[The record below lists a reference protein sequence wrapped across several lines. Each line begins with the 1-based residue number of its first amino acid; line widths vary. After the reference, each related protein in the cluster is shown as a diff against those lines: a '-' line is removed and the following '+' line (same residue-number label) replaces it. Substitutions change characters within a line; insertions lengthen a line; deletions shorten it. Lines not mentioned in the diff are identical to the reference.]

1 MKDMIEGYTT
11 ADGRQIGGVLME
23 LKNITL
29 RFGGVVA
36 IKDISF
42 DIREGE
48 IRAIIGPNGAGKSSM
63 LNVISGFY
71 VPTEGEVW
79 FRGERRPAMRPYQ
92 VARLG
97 IARTFQNIA
106 LFDGMSVL
114 DNIMTGRL
122 TLMKSGLLSQAL
134 WMGKAAEEEDAHRE
148 KVEKIIDFL
157 EIQNIRKTPV
167 GRLPYGLKKRVE
179 LARALAAE
187 PKILLLDE
195 PMAGMNVEEKEDM
208 CRFILDVNDEF
219 GTTTVLIEHDMGVV
233 MDLSDRVVVMDYGRK
248 IGDGPPE
255 EVRNNQ
261 DVIDAYLG
269 VAHD

>member
-1 MKDMIEGYTT
+1 MAEGYTT
-11 ADGRQIGGVLME
+11 EDGRKIGGVMME
-23 LKNITL
+23 MKNITL

-71 VPTEGEVW
+71 NPQEGEVW
-79 FRGERRPAMRPYQ
+79 FNGSRRPQMRPYQ
-92 VARLG
+92 VARQG

-106 LFDGMSVL
+106 LFEGMSVL

-122 TLMKSGLLSQAL
+122 NHMKATMLDQAI
-134 WMGKAAEEEDAHRE
+134 WWGKAEREETQNRAR
-148 KVEKIIDFL
+148 VEQVIDFL
-157 EIQNIRKTPV
+157 EIQSIRKTPV

-179 LARALAAE
+179 LGRALAAE
-187 PKILLLDE
+187 PKLLLLDE

-208 CRFILDVNDEF
+208 SRFILDVNDEF
-219 GTTTVLIEHDMGVV
+219 GTTIALIEHDMGVV
-233 MDLSDRVVVMDYGRK
+233 MDLSDRVVVMDYGKK
-248 IGDGPPE
+248 IGDGTPD